1 MQVDVSLHK
10 TQKQV
15 IEQRKRFNTIRCGR
29 RWGKSTLAF
38 ALALETMVQHKGS
51 KVLYTAPSNEELKG
65 REQEAQQMFLKLG
78 AECKQGEIRLGESIL
93 NLKGIWRA
101 DALRGNK
108 YHRMICDEWAH
119 CENAEDDW
127 NFVLSPM
134 LTDYKGDAYF
144 FSTPKGKNHF
154 HHLDNFE
161 NSYDDWKAFH
171 YSTYENPL
179 MDADEIERQ
188 KSILPSIV
196 FAQEYLAEYV
206 DRDAAKVK
214 REWIRVSNVLEPQA
228 YYIGVDLAI
237 SEKENADYTAICV
250 IGITAKKEIVIVDV
264 IRGRWSFVEIGEK
277 IVQMENKWKP
287 KVVAIESNQAQ
298 AWLVQELKRNTRMN
312 VIGIPS
318 TKDKMIRFQPIEAKY
333 ERGLVYH
340 VPHLMPEFT
349 DELLSFTGTKQD
361 RHDDMI
367 DALSM
372 AFSAIRKTPSVHV

>member
-1 MQVDVSLHK
+1 MQIDVTLHK
-10 TQKQV
+10 TQMEV
-15 IEQRKRFNTIRCGR
+15 MEQRKRFNVVRCGR

-38 ALALETMVQHKGS
+38 ALALETMVSMQGT

-65 REQEAQQMFLKLG
+65 RYQEAKNMFTAVG
-78 AECKQGEIRLGESIL
+78 AECKEGEIRLGESFL
-93 NLKGIWRA
+93 HLKGIWRA
-101 DALRGNK
+101 DALRGSK
-108 YHRMICDEWAH
+108 YHRMIGDEWAY
-119 CENAEDDW
+119 CDNAEDDW
-127 NFVLSPM
+127 NFVLRPM
-134 LTDYKGDAYF
+134 LTDYRGDSFF

-154 HHLDNFE
+154 SELDSMQNKF
-161 NSYDDWKAFH
+161 NDWQSFHFTTYD
-171 YSTYENPL
+171 NPL
-179 MDADEIERQ
+179 IDADEVNQQRD
-188 KSILPSIV
+188 SMPSLV

-206 DRDAAKVK
+206 DRDAAKIK
-214 REWIRVSNVLEPQA
+214 REWIRISNQMECKSF
-228 YYIGVDLAI
+228 YIGVDLAI
-237 SEKENADYTAICV
+237 SEKETADYTAICV
-250 IGITAKKEIVIVDV
+250 IGLTAKNEVVV
-264 IRGRWSFVEIGEK
+264 CEMMRGRWTFVEIGER
-277 IVQMENKWKP
+277 IIAMEDKWKP

-340 VPHLMPEFT
+340 VPHLLPEFT

-372 AFSAIRKTPSVHV
+372 AFNAIRKTPSIHV

>member
-1 MQVDVSLHK
+1 MQVDVTLHPS
-10 TQKQV
+10 QMQV
-15 IEQRKRFNTIRCGR
+15 MNHRKRFNVVRCGR

-38 ALALETMVQHKGS
+38 ALALETMSVIKGA
-51 KVLYTAPSNEELKG
+51 KILYTAPSNEELKG
-65 REQEAQQMFLKLG
+65 RYLEARQMFQPLG
-78 AECKQGEIRLGESIL
+78 AECKEGEIRLGDSIL

-108 YHRMICDEWAH
+108 YHRLIADEWAY

-134 LTDYKGDAYF
+134 LTDFKGDAYF

-154 HHLDNFE
+154 HELDLME
-161 NSYDDWKAFH
+161 NRFDDWQSFH
-171 YSTYENPL
+171 YSTHDNPKI
-179 MDADEIERQ
+179 DKTEIERQ
-188 KSILPSIV
+188 KELLPSIV
-196 FAQEYLAEYV
+196 YAQEYLAEYV

-214 REWIRVSNVLEPQA
+214 REWIRISNVLECKA

-250 IGITAKKEIVIVDV
+250 IGITAKQEIVIVDV

-277 IVQMENKWKP
+277 IVQMETKWKP

-340 VPHLMPEFT
+340 VPHLLPEFT

>member
-1 MQVDVSLHK
+1 MQVDVDLHGS
-10 TQKQV
+10 QIAV
-15 IEQRKRFNTIRCGR
+15 MNDRKRFNVVRCGR

-38 ALALETMVQHKGS
+38 ALALESMIS
-51 KVLYTAPSNEELKG
+51 IPNAKVLYTAPSNEELKG
-65 REQEAQQMFLKLG
+65 RYQEAKQMFSALG
-78 AECKQGEIRLGESIL
+78 AECKEGEIRLGDSVL
-93 NLKGIWRA
+93 NLRGIWRA

-108 YHRMICDEWAH
+108 YHRLIADEWAY

-127 NFVLSPM
+127 NFVLRPM
-134 LTDYKGDAYF
+134 LTDFKGDAYF

-154 HHLDNFE
+154 HELDMMQNRFE
-161 NSYDDWKAFH
+161 DWQSFHFTTYDSRFIDKK
-171 YSTYENPL
+171 EV
-179 MDADEIERQ
+179 DEQ
-188 KSILPSIV
+188 KEVLPSIV

-214 REWIRVSNVLEPQA
+214 REWIRISNVLECKA

-237 SEKENADYTAICV
+237 SEKENADYTAIVV
-250 IGITAKKEIVIVDV
+250 IGITGKNEVVVVDC

-277 IVQMENKWKP
+277 IIKMENKWKP
-287 KVVAIESNQAQ
+287 KIVAVESNQAQ

-333 ERGLVYH
+333 ERGLVFH

-361 RHDDMI
+361 KHDDMI
-367 DALSM
+367 DALSL
-372 AFSAIRKTPSVHV
+372 AFNSIRKTPSIHV

>member
-1 MQVDVSLHK
+1 MQID
-10 TQKQV
+10 
-15 IEQRKRFNTIRCGR
+15 R

-38 ALALETMVQHKGS
+38 ALALETMVGMQGT

-65 REQEAQQMFLKLG
+65 RYQEAKNMFTAVG
-78 AECKQGEIRLGESIL
+78 AECKEGEIRLGESFL
-93 NLKGIWRA
+93 HLKGIWRA
-101 DALRGNK
+101 DALRGSK
-108 YHRMICDEWAH
+108 YHRMIGDEWAY
-119 CENAEDDW
+119 CDNAEDDW
-127 NFVLSPM
+127 NFVLRPM
-134 LTDYKGDAYF
+134 LTDYKGDSFF

-154 HHLDNFE
+154 SELDSMQNKF
-161 NSYDDWKAFH
+161 DDWQSFH
-171 YSTYENPL
+171 FTTYDNPL
-179 MDADEIERQ
+179 IDASEVNQQRD
-188 KSILPSIV
+188 SMPSLV

-206 DRDAAKVK
+206 DRDAAKIK
-214 REWIRVSNVLEPQA
+214 REWIRISNQMECKSF
-228 YYIGVDLAI
+228 YIGVDLAI
-237 SEKENADYTAICV
+237 SEKETADYTAICV
-250 IGITAKKEIVIVDV
+250 IGITAKNEVVV
-264 IRGRWSFVEIGEK
+264 CEMMRGRWTFVEIGER
-277 IVQMENKWKP
+277 IIAMEDKWKP

-340 VPHLMPEFT
+340 VPHLLPEFT

-372 AFSAIRKTPSVHV
+372 AFNAIRKTPSIHV